1 MATVQVDF
9 SGSSGPMQWWHHF
22 EQLLALNLPDLTG
35 KTVLD
40 VGARDGYFSF
50 AAERFGASR
59 VLAIDRAN
67 WNRPGG
73 KRSFERLRKALA
85 SHVEDLEVD
94 VLDISPETVGRFDV
108 VLFLGMLLHVRDP
121 LLALERLASVSKEL
135 LVVETLVDMSF
146 LRSPAAAFYPSEP
159 RREKSSWWGPNRA
172 AVLGML
178 ESVGFARVA
187 SFPLRRLTA
196 THLMGLPARAKMAGD
211 LVHSTPKRA
220 RQRLVKDFAR
230 HALTQ
235 NHLVA
240 HGLRSAPR

>member
-1 MATVQVDF
+1 
-9 SGSSGPMQWWHHF
+9 MQWWHHF

-40 VGARDGYFSF
+40 VGAGDGYFSF

-59 VLAIDRAN
+59 VLAIDSGN
-67 WNRPGG
+67 WGRPGG

-85 SHVEDLEVD
+85 SHVEDLDVD
-94 VLDISPETVGRFDV
+94 ALDISRETVGRFDV
-108 VLFLGMLLHVRDP
+108 VLFLGVLLHMRDP
-121 LLALERLASVSKEL
+121 LLALERVASVTREL
-135 LVVETLVDMSF
+135 LVVETLVDMTF
-146 LRSPAAAFYPSEP
+146 LRSPAAAFYPSEKP
-159 RREKSSWWGPNRA
+159 SEETSRRGPNRA

-178 ESVGFARVA
+178 ESVGFARVVP
-187 SFPLRRLTA
+187 FPLKRLTA
-196 THLMGLPARAKMAGD
+196 AHLVGLPARAKMAGD

-240 HGLRSAPR
+240 HGLR

>member
-9 SGSSGPMQWWHHF
+9 SGSSEPMQWWHHF

-59 VLAIDRAN
+59 VLAIDSGN
-67 WNRPGG
+67 WSRPGG

-85 SHVEDLEVD
+85 SHVEDREVD
-94 VLDISPETVGRFDV
+94 VLDISSETVGRFDV
-108 VLFLGMLLHVRDP
+108 VLFLGVLFHMRDP
-121 LLALERLASVSKEL
+121 LLALERVAGVTKEL
-135 LVVETLVDMSF
+135 LVVETLVDMTF
-146 LRSPAAAFYPSEP
+146 LRSPAAAFYPPEK
-159 RREKSSWWGPNRA
+159 RRDARTWWGPNRA

-178 ESVGFARVA
+178 ESVGFARVVP
-187 SFPLRRLTA
+187 FPLKRLTA
-196 THLMGLPARAKMAGD
+196 AHLVGLPARAKMAGD

-220 RQRLVKDFAR
+220 RQRLMKDFAR

-235 NHLVA
+235 GHLVA
-240 HGLRSAPR
+240 HGLR

>member
-1 MATVQVDF
+1 
-9 SGSSGPMQWWHHF
+9 MQWWHRF

-40 VGARDGYFSF
+40 VGAGDGYFSF

-59 VLAIDRAN
+59 VLAIDDGN
-67 WNRPGG
+67 WGTTGG

-108 VLFLGMLLHVRDP
+108 VLFLGMLFPMRHP
-121 LLALERLASVSKEL
+121 LLALERVASVSREL
-135 LVVETLVDMSF
+135 LVVETLVDMTF
-146 LRSPAAAFYPSEP
+146 LHSPAAAFYPSEKRTEKRS
-159 RREKSSWWGPNRA
+159 RRGPNRA

-178 ESVGFARVA
+178 EAVGFARVVP
-187 SFPLRRLTA
+187 FPLKRLTA
-196 THLMGLPARAKMAGD
+196 AHLVGLPARAKIAGD

-235 NHLVA
+235 SHLVA
-240 HGLRSAPR
+240 HGLR

>member
-1 MATVQVDF
+1 
-9 SGSSGPMQWWHHF
+9 MQWWQHF
-22 EQLLALNLPDLTG
+22 EQLLALHLPDLTG

-59 VLAIDRAN
+59 VLAVDGDT
-67 WNRPGG
+67 WSEPGG
-73 KRSFERLRKALA
+73 KRSFERSRNALA
-85 SHVEDLEVD
+85 SRVEDLEID
-94 VLDISPETVGRFDV
+94 VLDVSPQTVGSFDV
-108 VLFLGMLLHVRDP
+108 VLFVGMLFQMRHP
-121 LLALERLASVSKEL
+121 LLALERVASVTREL
-135 LVVETLVDMSF
+135 LVVETLVDMNF
-146 LRSPAAAFYPSEP
+146 LRSPVAAFYPSER
-159 RREKSSWWGPNRA
+159 RREKDNWWGPNRA

-178 ESVGFARVA
+178 ESVGFAKVV

-196 THLMGLPARAKMAGD
+196 AHLVGLPARAKQAGD

-220 RQRLVKDFAR
+220 RQRLVRDFAR

-240 HGLRSAPR
+240 HGLR